1 MSGPV
6 EVFLDET
13 PGETRGAILRNGR
26 FTHLLIQRES
36 DVAQAQLGARSIGRV
51 VEVNPGLRGAFVDLG
66 AGAPAFLPFNRNDR
80 LTQGQRLEVVVSA
93 EPRFGKGAVV
103 RRLGSGEGAP
113 RLIQKAPSVADQ
125 LRALAPGE
133 ESVVGIAAIDAVTE
147 AEEEALARTH
157 LFPAHGLDL
166 SLERTR
172 ALIAID
178 IDHAPTP
185 GRDPKQGRAAA
196 NREGLNQAARLIGLR
211 RWGGLVVVDL
221 VGDRRDAAAQSDAA
235 RAAFGHEPQAVF
247 GPVSRFGLLE
257 LALPWRHT
265 PLEDVLLDA
274 DGRPSLQTRALS
286 LARRLR
292 RHLLSD
298 TASPRIV
305 ARCTP
310 EEAAVLAPLAER
322 LGPRAGVLPDAAVA
336 AGRGH
341 IEET

>member
-36 DVAQAQLGARSIGRV
+36 DVAQTRLGARSIGRV

-80 LTQGQRLEVVVSA
+80 LTQGQRLAGVVSA
-93 EPRFGKGAVV
+93 ESRFGKGAVG

-185 GRDPKQGRAAA
+185 GRDSNQGRVAA

-221 VGDRRDAAAQSDAA
+221 IGDGRDAATQSDAA
-235 RAAFGHEPQAVF
+235 RIAFSDEPQAVF

-257 LALPWRHT
+257 LSLPWRHT

-286 LARRLR
+286 FARRLR

-310 EEAAVLAPLAER
+310 EEAAVVAPLAER
-322 LGPRAGVLPDAAVA
+322 LGPRAGVRPDAAVA

>member
-1 MSGPV
+1 MSGAV

-13 PGETRGAILRNGR
+13 PGETRGAIQRNGR

-36 DVAQAQLGARSIGRV
+36 DRAQMRLGARSIGRV
-51 VEVNPGLRGAFVDLG
+51 IEVNPGLRGAFVDLG
-66 AGAPAFLPFNRNDR
+66 ADAPAFLPFNRADR

-93 EPRFGKGAVV
+93 EPRSGKGAVV
-103 RRLGSGEGAP
+103 RRLGPGEGAP
-113 RLIQKAPSVADQ
+113 RLIQPGPSVAEQ

-133 ESVVGIAAIDAVTE
+133 ESVVGIPAIDAVTE
-147 AEEEALARTH
+147 AEEEALAATH
-157 LFPAHGLDL
+157 RFSAQGLDL

-185 GRDPKQGRAAA
+185 GRDPKQARAAA

-221 VGDRRDAAAQSDAA
+221 VGDGQDAAAQAKAA
-235 RAAFGHEPQAVF
+235 RAAFVHEPQAVF
-247 GPVSRFGLLE
+247 GGVSRFGLLE
-257 LALPWRHT
+257 LSLPWRET
-265 PLEDVLLDA
+265 PLEEVLLDA
-274 DGRPSLQTRALS
+274 DGRPSLPTRALALVRS
-286 LARRLR
+286 LR

-298 TASPRIV
+298 TTAPRIV
-305 ARCTP
+305 MRCAP
-310 EEAAVLAPLAER
+310 EEAVIAGPLAQR
-322 LGPRAGVLPDAAVA
+322 LGPRAGVRPDAAVA